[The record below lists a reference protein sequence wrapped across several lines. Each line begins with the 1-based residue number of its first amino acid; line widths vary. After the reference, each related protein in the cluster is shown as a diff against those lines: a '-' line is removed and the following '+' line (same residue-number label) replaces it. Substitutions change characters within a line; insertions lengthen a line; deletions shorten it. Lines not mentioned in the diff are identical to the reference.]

1 MIYFFQFERSSIR
14 LKRVESICHLNQIL
28 EKNGPNIQSTP
39 DNSSRKNRKRF
50 ELAGVRVIGSSKQ
63 LTENKKM
70 GWGMNASNRHTLNLD
85 KCTVL
90 DTAFKLD

>member
-39 DNSSRKNRKRF
+39 DNSSRKNRKGSSWRVF
-50 ELAGVRVIGSSKQ
+50 ELSGVR
-63 LTENKKM
+63 
-70 GWGMNASNRHTLNLD
+70 SN
-85 KCTVL
+85 
-90 DTAFKLD
+90 